1 MQVHASFYT
10 PLDNTNTSILLDH
23 LLILSISFVEMVQTM
38 PSKVGMKGSKVT
50 LDCTFNSSERW
61 YLMQW
66 KLKLPDKDDVTI
78 TTLLNSGKS
87 SSPMPIWE
95 NGISDNFRKRARTS
109 VFVDISTVDFSLSIN
124 DFSCN
129 DTGIY
134 LCEVTAAN
142 SARNTTNLT
151 ITGKH
156 LYKADLQPL
165 E

>member
-1 MQVHASFYT
+1 
-10 PLDNTNTSILLDH
+10 
-23 LLILSISFVEMVQTM
+23 MVQTM

-66 KLKLPDKDDVTI
+66 KLKLPDKDDVAI

-156 LYKADLQPL
+156 LYKTDLQPL

>member
-1 MQVHASFYT
+1 
-10 PLDNTNTSILLDH
+10 
-23 LLILSISFVEMVQTM
+23 
-38 PSKVGMKGSKVT
+38 
-50 LDCTFNSSERW
+50 
-61 YLMQW
+61 MQW